1 MRVYNIYYKHERI
14 NKTPLTKDD
23 VNKIKT
29 QKIIHKAGPHNTV
42 EEIPVDRIRFVGCV
56 VF

>member
-14 NKTPLTKDD
+14 NKTPLTKED
-23 VNKIKT
+23 VNKIKI
-29 QKIIHKAGPHNTV
+29 QKTIHKAGPRNSV
-42 EEIPVDRIRFVGCV
+42 EEIPVDRIRFVECV